1 MNCVFS
7 QGACSFEND
16 GGHSTLVTEV
26 QWQHAFA
33 PGFVKCETLL
43 FDGYNC
49 FERWS
54 SFCLTTLL
62 ITACVWGC
70 ILSGAALNEAY
81 SERSSAWNL
90 FETTGGGAWEAHGLC
105 ARGVSNQDRCDW
117 GRMHPLS
124 RAINMYLNSQNTVS
138 GLPGEHL
145 HFSLC
150 ISQSRMV
157 YSSCQAKKLQWGK
170 LLAGF
175 LWVWNWSL

>member
-1 MNCVFS
+1 MNCVFG
-7 QGACSFEND
+7 QGACCFEND

-33 PGFVKCETLL
+33 PGFVKCQTLL

-54 SFCLTTLL
+54 SFCLTTVL
-62 ITACVWGC
+62 ITACGWGC
-70 ILSGAALNEAY
+70 ILLGAALNEAY

-138 GLPGEHL
+138 GLLGEHL

-170 LLAGF
+170 LLAGL